1 MRYPLH
7 LRMTTGERTT
17 SLALL
22 LVVVVLSV
30 WLAAELPPHGFYSG
44 DSGVKL
50 IAARNAIAHP
60 ARPFEIDL
68 PTINGR
74 PVPHVERFFAVHGQH
89 AHALQS
95 PLFPVLSAPL
105 IAVFGLRGAYLLPLI
120 GFVALLPLLIRMAK
134 HAAPDVSM
142 WTVAAVGIFAG
153 PVLFYA
159 FEFWEHVPAIA
170 CLAGA
175 TALLSASHPS
185 RTHLVLSGSL
195 SALAILLRPEAVWY
209 AVALCGWQLHA
220 KVRPTYYIAA
230 AALILSV
237 FALLNFLESGNLMGL
252 HASANLAPLLDDWAR
267 ARIQRGAL
275 WFWPGRGP
283 HDADFASWG
292 GSSTLWIAGILVLAA
307 SWVAFFLGA
316 NARRCQ
322 TTALIAVAMLA
333 LDAATGAY
341 SRESLWSCWPAGLL
355 LMVPSTRGKALA
367 ALWWLALFTIVAVWL
382 SSTHDGGAQWG
393 PRFVLIA
400 APAMIVLAAANLSDA
415 ASPGQAQRFRQAVVV
430 IVLLAGLWT
439 TRAAYRELRGTK
451 QFYAQLVEAVDRV
464 VENGSVIVFSTW
476 WFDQVVASLHSTR
489 TFLYADGRPAGAAIL
504 AELQA
509 AGIHDAVLVWSREQP
524 EDSAAVEAVTH
535 SCYQITDTADV
546 PERQLRI
553 LKLRCNVPEPLPG
566 GLRIKP

>member
-1 MRYPLH
+1 
-7 LRMTTGERTT
+7 MTTRRHTT

-22 LVVVVLSV
+22 LVVTVASA

-60 ARPFEIDL
+60 SRPFEIDL

-74 PVPHVERFFAVHGQH
+74 PVPYVERFFAVHGQH

-105 IAVFGLRGAYLLPLI
+105 IAVFGLRGAYILPLI

-134 HAAPDVSM
+134 QAAPDVGIL
-142 WTVAAVGIFAG
+142 TLATVGIFAG

-159 FEFWEHVPAIA
+159 FEFWEHLPAVA

-185 RTHLVLSGSL
+185 RTHLVVSGSL

-209 AVALCGWQLHA
+209 AIALCGWQLHA
-220 KVRPTYYIAA
+220 KARPTYYIAA
-230 AALILSV
+230 ATLILGV
-237 FALLNFLESGNLMGL
+237 FTLLNFLESGNLMGL
-252 HASANLAPLLDDWAR
+252 HAAANLAPLLDDWAV
-267 ARIQRGAL
+267 ARLHRGAL
-275 WFWPGRGP
+275 WFWPG
-283 HDADFASWG
+283 SMI
-292 GSSTLWIAGILVLAA
+292 WIAGILVLTG
-307 SWVAFFLGA
+307 SWVAFLRGV
-316 NARRCQ
+316 NSRLCQ
-322 TTALIAVAMLA
+322 TTALVAVAMLA
-333 LDAATGAY
+333 LDAAAGAY
-341 SRESLWSCWPAGLL
+341 PRESLWSCWPAGLL
-355 LMVPSTRGKALA
+355 LMVPSTRGKELA
-367 ALWWLALFTIVAVWL
+367 ALWWLSLFTILAVWL

-400 APAMIVLAAANLSDA
+400 APAMIVLAAANMSDA
-415 ASPGQAQRFRQAVVV
+415 AGPGQAQRFRQAVVL
-430 IVLLAGLWT
+430 IVLLAGCWT

-451 QFYAQLVEAVDRV
+451 QFYARLVEAVDRV

-489 TFLYADGRPAGAAIL
+489 TFLYADSGPAGATIVG
-504 AELQA
+504 ELQA
-509 AGIHDAVLVWSREQP
+509 AGIHDAVFVWSREQP
-524 EDSAAVEAVTH
+524 EDSAAVEAVAH
-535 SCYQITDTADV
+535 SCSQITETADV

-553 LKLRCNVPEPLPG
+553 LKVRCNLPEP
-566 GLRIKP
+566 

>member
-1 MRYPLH
+1 MVSAK
-7 LRMTTGERTT
+7 GI
-17 SLALL
+17 ALFL
-22 LVVVVLSV
+22 LVTIASV

-60 ARPFEIDL
+60 ARPLEIEL

-74 PVPHVERFFAVHGQH
+74 PVPYVERFFAVHGQH

-105 IAVFGLRGAYLLPLI
+105 IAVFGLRGAYVLPLI

-134 HAAPDVSM
+134 HTAPDVGI

-170 CLAGA
+170 CVAGA
-175 TALLSASHPS
+175 TALLSASRPS
-185 RTHLVLSGSL
+185 RTHLVASGSL

-209 AVALCGWQLHA
+209 AIALCGWQLYA
-220 KVRPTYYIAA
+220 KVRPTYYLAA
-230 AALILSV
+230 AALILGV
-237 FALLNFLESGNLMGL
+237 FTLLNFLESGNLMGP
-252 HASANLAPLLDDWAR
+252 HASANLAPLLDDWAG
-267 ARIQRGAL
+267 ARLQRGAL
-275 WFWPGRGP
+275 WFWPG
-283 HDADFASWG
+283 WG
-292 GSSTLWIAGILVLAA
+292 GSSMVWVGGILVLTA
-307 SWVAFFLGA
+307 SWVAFFLGV
-316 NARRCQ
+316 NARLCQ
-322 TTALIAVAMLA
+322 ATALMAVAVLA

-341 SRESLWSCWPAGLL
+341 PRESLWSCWPAGLL
-355 LMVPSTRGKALA
+355 LMVPSTRGNELA
-367 ALWWLALFTIVAVWL
+367 APWWLALFTVVAVWL

-400 APAMIVLAAANLSDA
+400 APAMIVVAAANMSDA
-415 ASPGQAQRFRQAVVV
+415 AGPGLAQRFRQAVVL

-451 QFYAQLVEAVDRV
+451 QFYAQLIEAVDRV
-464 VENGSVIVFSTW
+464 VESGSVIVFSTW

-489 TFLYADGRPAGAAIL
+489 TFLYADGAPAAAAIL
-504 AELQA
+504 RELQA
-509 AGIHDAVLVWSREQP
+509 AGIHDAVFVWSREQS
-524 EDSAAVEAVTH
+524 EDGAAAQAVNH
-535 SCYQITDTADV
+535 SCYQITETADV
-546 PERQLRI
+546 PERHLRI
-553 LKLRCNVPEPLPG
+553 VKVRCNLPEPQPG
-566 GLRIKP
+566 GLRLKP